1 MKSLENDLENFLNI
15 FCKSNVH
22 LVLVQYFQECRTGAS
37 LFELFERPNKLAYKI
52 ANSNSCILF
61 FDPDEEEFGLAYQ
74 SKNEIVC
81 AELIGELMFAIQ
93 EMDRRHGRNM
103 NTSSAQ

>member
-1 MKSLENDLENFLNI
+1 MKILEGELENFLHA
-15 FCKSNVH
+15 FCESNAH
-22 LVLVQYFQECRTGAS
+22 LTLVQYFQSCRTGVS
-37 LFELFERPNKLAYKI
+37 IFKIFDQSNKLAYKI
-52 ANSNSCILF
+52 ARSDGCILF

-103 NTSSAQ
+103 NRSSTQ

>member
-1 MKSLENDLENFLNI
+1 MKSLENELENFLHA
-15 FCKSNVH
+15 FCESNAH
-22 LVLVQYFQECRTGAS
+22 LILIRYFQRCRTIVS
-37 LFELFERPNKLAYKI
+37 IFKIFDQPNKLVYKI
-52 ANSNSCILF
+52 AKSDSCILF

-74 SKNEIVC
+74 SKEEIVC

-103 NTSSAQ
+103 SRSSTP